1 MKDSALWVVLAFLGI
16 AVVTVVFFGGPND
29 QPQVAPEFALRSLD
43 GVDVSLGQYRG
54 SVVILDFW
62 ATWCKPCTKTFPEL
76 HALAEAYR
84 DRGVVLL
91 VVSLDK
97 SEARARDHL
106 VENGFATDNVLW
118 GSIDEARAVKALYD
132 VGGIPRTFV
141 IDRGGW
147 IRFSGYPTRVTAEL
161 IESLL

>member
-1 MKDSALWVVLAFLGI
+1 VKDIGLWIGLAIVGIAIASALL
-16 AVVTVVFFGGPND
+16 FGTFEAE
-29 QPQVAPEFALRSLD
+29 PQLAPEFTLRSLD
-43 GVDVSLGQYRG
+43 GADVSIGELRG

-76 HALAEAYR
+76 HALAESYA
-84 DRGVVLL
+84 DREVILL

-106 VENGFATDNVLW
+106 VENGFSTDNVLW
-118 GSIDEARAVKALYD
+118 GSLEEARAIKALYD
-132 VGGIPRTFV
+132 VIGIPRTFV
-141 IDRGGW
+141 IDRAGY